1 MLNYRKLEAK
11 YDAQIAAIIRTNLER
26 FHLNVPG
33 TVYFD
38 PELDHLS
45 TFYDADP
52 EKRAYFVVL
61 NEEEKVVGG
70 IGVAEFPEIENCAEM
85 QKLYL
90 DDSAKGKGYS
100 KEMIHLAED
109 WAKSA
114 GYQNLYLET
123 HTNLEVARK
132 LYEKLEFAEI
142 EKPQTVQ
149 HGTMDHFYLKKL

>member
-1 MLNYRKLEAK
+1 MLRYRKLQAK
-11 YDAQIAAIIRTNLER
+11 DDAQIARIIRTNLER

-45 TFYDADP
+45 EFYDANP
-52 EKRAYFVVL
+52 GKRAYFVALDDREQVI
-61 NEEEKVVGG
+61 GG
-70 IGVAEFPEIENCAEM
+70 IGIAEFSGIPNCAEL

-100 KEMIHLAED
+100 KELIRLAETQ
-109 WAKSA
+109 AKAA

-132 LYEKLEFAEI
+132 LYEKMGFAEI
-142 EKPQTVQ
+142 EKPSTVQ

>member
-1 MLNYRKLEAK
+1 MLNYKKLEAK

-45 TFYDADP
+45 EFYDANP

-61 NEEEKVVGG
+61 DDEERVIGG
-70 IGVAEFPEIENCAEM
+70 IGIAEFGGIPNCAEL

-90 DDSAKGKGYS
+90 DDFAKGKGYS
-100 KEMIHLAED
+100 KELIHLAED
-109 WAKSA
+109 WARSA
-114 GYQNLYLET
+114 GYQRLYLET

-132 LYEKLEFAEI
+132 LYEKLGFAEI
-142 EKPQTVQ
+142 EKPGMVQ
-149 HGTMDHFYLKKL
+149 HGTMDHFYLKEL

>member
-70 IGVAEFPEIENCAEM
+70 IGVAEFQGIENCAEM

-132 LYEKLEFAEI
+132 LYEKLGFAEI

>member
-1 MLNYRKLEAK
+1 MLHYRKLQAK
-11 YDAQIAAIIRTNLER
+11 DDAQIARIIRTNLER

-52 EKRAYFVVL
+52 EKRTYFVVL

-70 IGVAEFPEIENCAEM
+70 IGVAEFPGIENCAEM

-100 KEMIHLAED
+100 KEMIQLAEN
-109 WAKSA
+109 WARSA

-132 LYEKLEFAEI
+132 LYEKLGFAEI

>member
-1 MLNYRKLEAK
+1 MLHYRRLQAK
-11 YDAQIAAIIRTNLER
+11 DDAQIARIIRTNLER

-45 TFYDADP
+45 EFYDANP
-52 EKRAYFVVL
+52 GKRACFVVL
-61 NEEEKVVGG
+61 DEREQVIGG
-70 IGVAEFPEIENCAEM
+70 IGIAEFSGIANCAEL

-100 KEMIHLAED
+100 KELIRLAETQ
-109 WAKSA
+109 AKAA

-132 LYEKLEFAEI
+132 LYEKMGFAEI
-142 EKPQTVQ
+142 EKPSTVQ

>member
-45 TFYDADP
+45 AFYDANP
-52 EKRAYFVVL
+52 EKRVYFVVL

-70 IGVAEFPEIENCAEM
+70 IGVAEFPGIKNCAEM

-132 LYEKLEFAEI
+132 LY
-142 EKPQTVQ
+142 
-149 HGTMDHFYLKKL
+149 

>member
-1 MLNYRKLEAK
+1 MLNNRKLEAK
-11 YDAQIAAIIRTNLER
+11 YDAQIAKIIRTNLER

-45 TFYDADP
+45 EFYDANP

-61 NEEEKVVGG
+61 DDQEQVIGG
-70 IGVAEFPEIENCAEM
+70 IGIAEFSGIPNCAEL

-100 KEMIHLAED
+100 KELIRLAET
-109 WAKSA
+109 WARAA
-114 GYQNLYLET
+114 GYQNFYLET

-132 LYEKLEFAEI
+132 LYEKMGFAEI
-142 EKPQTVQ
+142 EKPSMVQ
-149 HGTMDHFYLKKL
+149 HGTMDHFYLKEL

>member
-1 MLNYRKLEAK
+1 MLNNRKLEAK

-45 TFYDADP
+45 EFYDANP

-61 NEEEKVVGG
+61 DDEEQVIGG
-70 IGVAEFPEIENCAEM
+70 IGIAEFGGIPNCAEL

-100 KEMIHLAED
+100 KELVHLAED
-109 WAKSA
+109 WARSA
-114 GYQNLYLET
+114 GYQSLYLET
-123 HTNLEVARK
+123 HTNLKVARK
-132 LYEKLEFAEI
+132 LYEKMGFAEI
-142 EKPQTVQ
+142 EKPSTVQ

>member
-45 TFYDADP
+45 AFYDANP

-61 NEEEKVVGG
+61 NEEGKVVGG
-70 IGVAEFPEIENCAEM
+70 IGIAEFAGIENCAEM

-100 KEMIHLAED
+100 REMIQLAED

-132 LYEKLEFAEI
+132 LYEKLGFAEI
-142 EKPQTVQ
+142 ERPASVC
-149 HGTMDHFYLKKL
+149 HGTMDHFYWKEL

>member
-1 MLNYRKLEAK
+1 MLNYREITPADDKAIAK
-11 YDAQIAAIIRTNLER
+11 IIRANLEK
-26 FHLNVPG
+26 FHLDIPG

-38 PELDHLS
+38 PELSHLS
-45 TFYDADP
+45 DYYRAQP
-52 EKRAYFVVL
+52 GKRVYFIVL
-61 NEEEKVVGG
+61 DEQGQAVGG
-70 IGVAEFPEIENCAEM
+70 VGAAEFPGLAHCAEL

-100 KEMIHLAED
+100 KELIRLAETQ
-109 WAKSA
+109 AKAA

-132 LYEKLEFAEI
+132 LYEKMGFAEI
-142 EKPQTVQ
+142 EKPSTVQ

>member
-38 PELDHLS
+38 PELNHLS
-45 TFYDADP
+45 TFYDANP

-70 IGVAEFPEIENCAEM
+70 IGVAEFPGIENCAEM

-109 WAKSA
+109 WARSA

-132 LYEKLEFAEI
+132 LYEKLGFAEI

>member
-1 MLNYRKLEAK
+1 MSA
-11 YDAQIAAIIRTNLER
+11 
-26 FHLNVPG
+26 
-33 TVYFD
+33 
-38 PELDHLS
+38 
-45 TFYDADP
+45 FYDANP
-52 EKRAYFVVL
+52 EKRAYFVML
-61 NEEEKVVGG
+61 SEEGKVVGG
-70 IGVAEFPEIENCAEM
+70 IGGAEFPGIENCAEM

-100 KEMIHLAED
+100 REMIHLAED

-132 LYEKLEFAEI
+132 LYEKLGFAEI
-142 EKPQTVQ
+142 ERPASVC

>member
-70 IGVAEFPEIENCAEM
+70 IGVAEFPGIENCAEM

-132 LYEKLEFAEI
+132 LYEKLGFAEI

>member
-1 MLNYRKLEAK
+1 MLNYKKLRTED
-11 YDAQIAAIIRTNLER
+11 DAQIARIIRTNLER

-45 TFYDADP
+45 EFYDANP

-61 NEEEKVVGG
+61 DDQLRVIGG
-70 IGVAEFPEIENCAEM
+70 IGAAEFEGIPNCAEL

-100 KEMIHLAED
+100 KKLIRLVET
-109 WAKSA
+109 WARSA

-132 LYEKLEFAEI
+132 LYEKMGFAEI
-142 EKPQTVQ
+142 EKPITVQ
-149 HGTMDHFYLKKL
+149 HGTMDHFYLKEL

>member
-33 TVYFD
+33 TAYFD
-38 PELDHLS
+38 PELNHLS

-61 NEEEKVVGG
+61 NKNETVVGG
-70 IGVAEFPEIENCAEM
+70 IGVAEFTGIENCAEL

-100 KEMIHLAED
+100 KELIHLAED
-109 WAKSA
+109 WARSA

-132 LYEKLEFAEI
+132 LYERIGFAEI
-142 EKPQTVQ
+142 EKPSSVQ
-149 HGTMDHFYLKKL
+149 HSTMDHFYLKKL

>member
-1 MLNYRKLEAK
+1 MLHYRKLQPEDDAK
-11 YDAQIAAIIRTNLER
+11 IAEIIRMNLEK

-45 TFYDADP
+45 AFYDSAP

-61 NEEEKVVGG
+61 DDAGAVIGGVG
-70 IGVAEFPEIENCAEM
+70 IAEFSGIPCCAEL

-90 DDSAKGKGYS
+90 QDGVKGKGYG
-100 KEMIHLAED
+100 KAMVQLAEN
-109 WAKSA
+109 WARAA

-123 HTNLEVARK
+123 HTNLAVARK
-132 LYEKLEFAEI
+132 LYEKYGFHEI
-142 EKPQTVQ
+142 EKPSTVC
-149 HGTMDHFYLKKL
+149 HGTMDHFYLKTL

>member
-45 TFYDADP
+45 TFYDANP

-70 IGVAEFPEIENCAEM
+70 IGVAEFPGIENCAEM

-132 LYEKLEFAEI
+132 LYEKLGFAEI

>member
-1 MLNYRKLEAK
+1 MLNNRKLEAK

-45 TFYDADP
+45 EFYDANP

-61 NEEEKVVGG
+61 NDEEQVIGG
-70 IGVAEFPEIENCAEM
+70 IGIAEFGGIPNCAEL

-100 KEMIHLAED
+100 KELIRLVED
-109 WAKSA
+109 WARAA
-114 GYQNLYLET
+114 GYQSLYLET

-132 LYEKLEFAEI
+132 LYEKLGFAEI
-142 EKPQTVQ
+142 EKPSTVQ

>member
-1 MLNYRKLEAK
+1 MLHYRKLQAK
-11 YDAQIAAIIRTNLER
+11 DDAQIARIIRTNLER

-45 TFYDADP
+45 EFYDANP

-61 NEEEKVVGG
+61 NDEEQVIGG
-70 IGVAEFPEIENCAEM
+70 IGIAEFEGIPNCAEL

-90 DDSAKGKGYS
+90 DDSAKGNGYS
-100 KEMIHLAED
+100 KELVHLAED
-109 WAKSA
+109 WARSA
-114 GYQNLYLET
+114 GYQSLYLET

-132 LYEKLEFAEI
+132 LYEKLGFAEI
-142 EKPQTVQ
+142 EKPSTVQ

>member
-45 TFYDADP
+45 TFYDANP
-52 EKRAYFVVL
+52 EKRVYFVVL
-61 NEEEKVVGG
+61 NGEEKVVGG
-70 IGVAEFPEIENCAEM
+70 IGIAEFAGIENCAEM

-100 KEMIHLAED
+100 KELVRLAED
-109 WAKSA
+109 WARSA

-132 LYEKLEFAEI
+132 LYEKLGFAEI

>member
-1 MLNYRKLEAK
+1 MLNNRKLEAK
-11 YDAQIAAIIRTNLER
+11 YDAQIARIIRTNLKR

-45 TFYDADP
+45 EFYDAKP

-61 NEEEKVVGG
+61 DNQEQVVGG
-70 IGVAEFPEIENCAEM
+70 IGIAEFEGIPNCAEL

-100 KEMIHLAED
+100 KELVHLAED
-109 WAKSA
+109 WARA
-114 GYQNLYLET
+114 VGYQSLYLET

-132 LYEKLEFAEI
+132 LYEKMGFAEI
-142 EKPQTVQ
+142 EKPSTVQ
-149 HGTMDHFYLKKL
+149 HGTMDHFYLKEL

>member
-1 MLNYRKLEAK
+1 MLHYRKLQAK
-11 YDAQIAAIIRTNLER
+11 DDAQIARIIRTNLER

-45 TFYDADP
+45 TFYDANP

-61 NEEEKVVGG
+61 NEEGKVVGG
-70 IGVAEFPEIENCAEM
+70 IGVAEFSGIPNCAEL

-90 DDSAKGKGYS
+90 DDSAKGNGYS
-100 KEMIHLAED
+100 KELIRLAEN
-109 WAKSA
+109 WARSA

-132 LYEKLEFAEI
+132 LYEKLGFAEI